1 MHYNPAVF
9 FQGFL
14 CYSFFYSIETVLEE
28 KVFFFFCFRLPF
40 KTEGMR
46 DVTGCL

>member
-28 KVFFFFCFRLPF
+28 KVVFFVSDYLSKQRECV
-40 KTEGMR
+40 M
-46 DVTGCL
+46 

>member
-1 MHYNPAVF
+1 MHYNPEVF

-14 CYSFFYSIETVLEE
+14 CYSFFFYSIETVLEE
-28 KVFFFFCFRLPF
+28 KVFFCFRLPF
-40 KTEGMR
+40 KTEGIC